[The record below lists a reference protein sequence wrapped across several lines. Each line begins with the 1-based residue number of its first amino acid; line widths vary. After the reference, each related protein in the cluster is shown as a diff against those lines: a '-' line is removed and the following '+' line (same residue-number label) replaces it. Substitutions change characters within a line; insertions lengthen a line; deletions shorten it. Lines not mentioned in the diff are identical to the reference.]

1 MSLSEYIKALI
12 VHILSFGRKNMSYLH
27 SLLDAELSAEEAD
40 LLLCYYINDSTNLQ
54 IIRVINDAKQL
65 IERVAFQGER
75 ILFRAMPKSHLEVC
89 TVLAEGTRLS
99 TIDCKSLQ
107 VNKPVLQDRLAEL
120 FK

>member
-1 MSLSEYIKALI
+1 MSVSEYVKALI

-27 SLLDAELSAEEAD
+27 SVLDTEFFADEAELT
-40 LLLCYYINDSTNLQ
+40 LCYYINDSTNLQ
-54 IIRVINDAKQL
+54 IVRVIHDAKQL

-75 ILFRAMPKSHLEVC
+75 ILFRALPKSHLEVC
-89 TVLAEGTRLS
+89 TVLTEGTNLS

-107 VNKPVLQDRLAEL
+107 VNKPVLQDRLAQL